1 MQRRAGYEP
10 DFGKSYFAVK
20 SAANYSRI
28 VQQVMSTEKIEE
40 QLILQIR
47 ELAGQLGEL
56 HHREQEGP
64 SDAEHYDF
72 QVMVG
77 LANATVDITDF
88 DPDKLF
94 YWLGYCIIGLGL
106 DMDPRIC
113 ALKDAL
119 ENEVNEQLDKLI
131 ESEEGEL

>member
-1 MQRRAGYEP
+1 
-10 DFGKSYFAVK
+10 
-20 SAANYSRI
+20 
-28 VQQVMSTEKIEE
+28 MSTEKIEE

-56 HHREQEGP
+56 DHCEQEGP

-77 LANATVDITDF
+77 LAKATVDITNF
-88 DPDKLF
+88 DSAKLF

-106 DMDPRIC
+106 DVDPRIRE
-113 ALKDAL
+113 LMDAL

-131 ESEEGEL
+131 DSEEGE